1 MRGSKTVKSF
11 LAEHGA
17 DDLPISK
24 EPRIVAMRAALIRR
38 LKSDGL
44 NNCEIARVLRIDR
57 TTVGYWLCDVA
68 RATKKRRLQ
77 AVRDEARA

>member
-1 MRGSKTVKSF
+1 MKGTAAVKAF

-17 DDLPISK
+17 DELPDSK
-24 EPRIVAMRAALIRR
+24 EPRFVAMRAALIRR
-38 LKSDGL
+38 LKADGL
-44 NNCEIARVLRIDR
+44 NNCEIARVLKIDR

-77 AVRDEARA
+77 TARDEARA